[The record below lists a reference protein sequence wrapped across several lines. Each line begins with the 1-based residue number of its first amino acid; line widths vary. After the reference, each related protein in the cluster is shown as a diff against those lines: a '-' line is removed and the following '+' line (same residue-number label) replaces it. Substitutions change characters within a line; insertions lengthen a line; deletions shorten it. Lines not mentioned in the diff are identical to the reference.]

1 MEIVIRHEVEFFKI
15 CVFYGFIF
23 AFYYDVF
30 RILRRLILHN
40 GYVVAIE
47 DVVYGIFIG
56 IRIFLLNYENNN
68 GVVRIFMFIG
78 LIIGGIVYH
87 KIFSTTLVKVF
98 SGGIA
103 YFVDKIC
110 KMLIIFQ
117 KFTKNVNKNW
127 KRSIKFRKN

>member
-1 MEIVIRHEVEFFKI
+1 MEAIIRHEVNYFQI

-23 AFYYDVF
+23 TFYYDVF
-30 RILRRLILHN
+30 RIIRRLIIHRDFI
-40 GYVVAIE
+40 VALE

-68 GVVRIFMFIG
+68 GVVRIFMFLG
-78 LIIGGIVYH
+78 LIIGSIIYH
-87 KIFSTTLVKVF
+87 KIFSTTLVSVF
-98 SGGIA
+98 SGVIA
-103 YFVDKIC
+103 YFVDKIR

-117 KFTKNVNKNW
+117 KFPKNVNKNW